1 MYWTN
6 IPLNKAIFRTNQLVW
21 VLTQI
26 FTTKEITT
34 NVLGSHI
41 REAINGDI
49 MATINFG
56 EKVVIMDLSII
67 RKW

>member
-1 MYWTN
+1 MYWAN
-6 IPLNKAIFRTNQLVW
+6 IPLNKDIFRTNQFVW
-21 VLTQI
+21 VLTRI

-34 NVLGSHI
+34 IVLGSHI
-41 REAINGDI
+41 QDVINGDI
-49 MATINFG
+49 MATINFR

>member
-1 MYWTN
+1 MYWAN
-6 IPLNKAIFRTNQLVW
+6 IPLNKDIFRTNQFVW

-34 NVLGSHI
+34 IVLGSHI
-41 REAINGDI
+41 QDVINGDI
-49 MATINFG
+49 MATINFR
-56 EKVVIMDLSII
+56 EKVVIIDLSII

>member
-6 IPLNKAIFRTNQLVW
+6 IALNKDIFRTNQLVW
-21 VLTQI
+21 VLPQI

-34 NVLGSHI
+34 DVLGSHI
-41 REAINGDI
+41 QEAINGDI

-67 RKW
+67 RKC

>member
-1 MYWTN
+1 MNWTN
-6 IPLNKAIFRTNQLVW
+6 IPMNKDIFWTDQLVW
-21 VLTQI
+21 VLTRI
-26 FTTKEITT
+26 FNTKEITT
-34 NVLGSHI
+34 NLIGLPI
-41 REAINGDI
+41 QDIINGDK